1 MTVQDAQ
8 HPGYIGVE
16 VEPGETDRLL
26 RSIGLYL
33 KDGESLLALA
43 ATVKALPTL
52 THVAVTDRRVLGFSA
67 PDLVREGP
75 RQEVRVADV
84 AAVETRTSYKQR
96 WFLVVLDGAGTE
108 TDFGDVHDQD
118 APHVR
123 RIIESAA
130 RPPEPVTPEPA
141 RPEPVHPE
149 PTGSGPVQAVTGPG
163 GFGAPDGTPGWRY
176 NPPPTWPAPPPGWT
190 PPPGWQPDATWPPP
204 PPGWRFWLPAAP
216 PVPAPA
222 PPIPAPAPTP
232 PAAPLAPPA
241 APPPVP
247 PAPAPVPP
255 TSAPVPPG
263 PPPAA
268 ARTRPVFGGK
278 RQRIEELEAE
288 NAELRQWLDRLGGLD
303 APRVAAEI
311 EGLRA
316 EAADMRRANEKARRD
331 LTRLRQD
338 IVETQDLA
346 LLQEAGVYE
355 YQHPLADVVAYKAE
369 LARLKDRIRSMAS
382 GGKAVAGATNWTVNG
397 SAAQG
402 AKMVRDFSKL
412 MLRAYNAEADNLVRT
427 MRPYKLQ
434 SAIDRLDKTAQT
446 IERLGKTMDIRV
458 SRPYREVRVK
468 ELRLTAD
475 HLAKAEEEKER
486 VRAERER
493 QREEDKARK
502 EFEREKARLLKER
515 SHVESALARLE
526 ANGDAGGAADLRAK
540 LADVEAAISDVEGR
554 AAKVRA
560 GYVYVISNIGAFGER
575 MVKIG
580 MTRRLDPMDRVR
592 ELGDASVPFKFD
604 VHALIFSEDTVGLEG
619 RLHQEFAEQRV
630 NQVNLRREFFY
641 ATPGEVR
648 GVLERVAGSHLLE
661 YAELAEAEEFRASRR

>member
-1 MTVQDAQ
+1 MTVQNTPR
-8 HPGYIGVE
+8 PGYVGVE
-16 VEPGETDRLL
+16 VDPGAAEHMLRQIRFFLRDGETV
-26 RSIGLYL
+26 
-33 KDGESLLALA
+33 LALA

-52 THVAVTDRRVLGFSA
+52 THIAVTERRVLGFSA

-75 RQEVRVADV
+75 RQEVPIADV
-84 AAVETRTSYKQR
+84 TAVETRKSYKQR
-96 WFLVVLDGAGTE
+96 WFLVVLDGTGAE

-118 APHVR
+118 APHISSV
-123 RIIESAA
+123 IEGLARTPRPAPAPPAPATPAPAPAA
-130 RPPEPVTPEPA
+130 PVPAPPAPEPLVAAPA
-141 RPEPVHPE
+141 P
-149 PTGSGPVQAVTGPG
+149 S
-163 GFGAPDGTPGWRY
+163 GWRY

-190 PPPGWQPDATWPPP
+190 PPPGWRPDASWPPAP
-204 PPGWRFWLPAAP
+204 AGWQFWLPAAP

-222 PPIPAPAPTP
+222 APVPVPAAPMPAPAPR
-232 PAAPLAPPA
+232 
-241 APPPVP
+241 PVP
-247 PAPAPVPP
+247 PQQAVPAPR
-255 TSAPVPPG
+255 PVVG
-263 PPPAA
+263 QHPAS
-268 ARTRPVFGGK
+268 RSLPVFGGK

-288 NAELRQWLDRLGGLD
+288 NAELRQWLERLGGLD
-303 APRVAAEI
+303 APEVAAEI
-311 EGLRA
+311 GRLRD
-316 EAADMRRANEKARRD
+316 EAAEVRRKVAEKRRE
-331 LTRLRQD
+331 LARLRKD

-355 YQHPLADVVAYKAE
+355 YQHPLGDVVAYKAE
-369 LARLKDRIRSMAS
+369 LAKVKDRIKSMAS
-382 GGKAVAGATNWTVNG
+382 GGKAVVGATNWTVNG

-412 MLRAYNAEADNLVRT
+412 MLRAYNAEADNLIRT

-458 SRPYREVRVK
+458 SRQYREVRVK

-526 ANGDAGGAADLRAK
+526 ANGDAEGAADLRAK
-540 LADVEAAISDVEGR
+540 LADVEAAIDDVEGR

-592 ELGDASVPFKFD
+592 ELGDASVPFRFD
-604 VHALIFSEDTVGLEG
+604 VHALIFSEDAVGLEG
-619 RLHQEFAEQRV
+619 RLHQEFADKRV

-648 GVLERVAGSHLLE
+648 EALERIAGSHLLE
-661 YAELAEAEEFRASRR
+661 YTEVPEAQEFRQSRR

>member
-1 MTVQDAQ
+1 MTVQNTPR
-8 HPGYIGVE
+8 PGYVGVE
-16 VEPGETDRLL
+16 VDPGAAEHMLRQIGLFLRDGETV
-26 RSIGLYL
+26 
-33 KDGESLLALA
+33 LALA

-52 THVAVTDRRVLGFSA
+52 THIAVTERRVLGFSA

-75 RQEVRVADV
+75 RQEVPIAEV
-84 AAVETRTSYKQR
+84 AAVEARKSYKQR
-96 WFLVVLDGAGTE
+96 WFLVVLDGSGAE

-118 APHVR
+118 APHIRSVIEGLVR
-123 RIIESAA
+123 APRPAQAPPAPATPAPAA
-130 RPPEPVTPEPA
+130 PAPVTPAPVPLVAAPA
-141 RPEPVHPE
+141 P
-149 PTGSGPVQAVTGPG
+149 S
-163 GFGAPDGTPGWRY
+163 GWRY

-190 PPPGWQPDATWPPP
+190 PPPGWQPDASWPPA
-204 PPGWRFWLPAAP
+204 PPGWQFWLPAAPLVPAPAPPMPAPAP

-222 PPIPAPAPTP
+222 PPVPASPVRAPG
-232 PAAPLAPPA
+232 
-241 APPPVP
+241 
-247 PAPAPVPP
+247 
-255 TSAPVPPG
+255 SAHS
-263 PPPAA
+263 AS
-268 ARTRPVFGGK
+268 RTLPVFGGK

-288 NAELRQWLDRLGGLD
+288 NAELRQWLERLGGLD
-303 APRVAAEI
+303 APGVAAEI
-311 EGLRA
+311 ARLRD
-316 EAADMRRANEKARRD
+316 EAAEVRRQTAEKRRE
-331 LTRLRQD
+331 LARLRKD

-346 LLQEAGVYE
+346 LLQEAGIYE
-355 YQHPLADVVAYKAE
+355 YQHPLEDVVAYKAE
-369 LARLKDRIRSMAS
+369 LAKVKDRIKSMAS
-382 GGKAVAGATNWTVNG
+382 GGEAVVGATHWTVNG

-412 MLRAYNAEADNLVRT
+412 MLRAYNAEADNLIRT

-458 SRPYREVRVK
+458 GRRYREVRVR

-475 HLAKAEEEKER
+475 HLAKVEEEKER

-526 ANGDAGGAADLRAK
+526 ANGDAAGAADLRAK
-540 LADVEAAISDVEGR
+540 LADVEAAIDDVEGR

-592 ELGDASVPFKFD
+592 ELGDA
-604 VHALIFSEDTVGLEG
+604 
-619 RLHQEFAEQRV
+619 
-630 NQVNLRREFFY
+630 
-641 ATPGEVR
+641 
-648 GVLERVAGSHLLE
+648 
-661 YAELAEAEEFRASRR
+661 